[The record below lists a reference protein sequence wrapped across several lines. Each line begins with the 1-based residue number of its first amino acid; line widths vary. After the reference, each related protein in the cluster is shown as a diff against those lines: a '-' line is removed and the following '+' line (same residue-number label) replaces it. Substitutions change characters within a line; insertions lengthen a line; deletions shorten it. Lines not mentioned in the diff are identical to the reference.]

1 MSISYEEMGQV
12 VVTCKADENVN
23 EGCVVCMDENDTVTA
38 CAAGKGVCGVALHV
52 SGDGYAAVQIKGMV
66 SVACAS
72 GVKPGLLKI
81 TAQDGVSIKAAGEAD
96 EGRDV
101 LVMNVKD
108 SMAVICL

>member
-12 VVTCKADENVN
+12 VVTCKADDTVN
-23 EGCVVCMDENDTVTA
+23 EGGIVCMNENDTVTA

-66 SVACAS
+66 NVACAS
-72 GVKPGLLKI
+72 GVKPGLMKI
-81 TAQDGVSIKAAGEAD
+81 TAQNNSSIKAAGEAD